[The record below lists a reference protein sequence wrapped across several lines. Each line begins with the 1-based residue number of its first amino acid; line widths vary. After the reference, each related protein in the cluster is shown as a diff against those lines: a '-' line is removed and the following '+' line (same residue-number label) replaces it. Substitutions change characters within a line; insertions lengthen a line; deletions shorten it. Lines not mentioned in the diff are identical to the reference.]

1 MKKNKILIIG
11 GSSGLGLFLT
21 DLYLKNKYKVTSL
34 SRKMNLKIH
43 KSVKQII
50 CDVSDSTKLKITLD
64 EFKKKFTLI

>member
-64 EFKKKFTLI
+64 EFKKISLI